1 MPSDATLFIL
11 YLSFMAFVPLLKKEI
26 LMPAPFP
33 GMDPF
38 LETNPLFQE
47 LHTQMLA
54 EMQALLQPQ
63 LRPKYIAR
71 LERHLSE
78 GSVWDAPQGVISLER
93 KEPDV
98 TIVDRSA
105 ARKHGGSVAVLA
117 KSAACVAEELHADE
131 LELRKQRRI
140 VIYVQDRPRRAVTG
154 IELLSPG
161 NKQPGAIAQER
172 YLEKRASA
180 LHGGLHWVEI
190 DLLRG
195 GERPRLPVPV
205 PTSAHYLTYVA
216 QATHT
221 GWNHL
226 VYAWGLR
233 DPLPVLPIPLL
244 GSDQAQLDLGRCFG
258 VAYDRIAA
266 DDEVDYSAAPPP
278 PSLSKS
284 DAAWLGQLLRERGF
298 RKKKPRGGR
307 SK

>member
-1 MPSDATLFIL
+1 MPS
-11 YLSFMAFVPLLKKEI
+11 
-26 LMPAPFP
+26 PFP

-38 LETNPLFQE
+38 LEANPIFQE

-54 EMQALLQPQ
+54 EMQAQLRPQ
-63 LRPKYIAR
+63 LRPKYVAR

-78 GSVWDAPQGVISLER
+78 GSVWDAPQGAVSLER

-98 TIVDRSA
+98 TIVSQSA
-105 ARKHGGSVAVLA
+105 GRKHTGSTALLA
-117 KSAACVAEELHADE
+117 QPAASAAEELDADE

-140 VIYVQDRPRRAVTG
+140 VIYVLGRPRLAVTG

-161 NKQPGAIAQER
+161 NKQAGAVAQGR

-195 GERPRLPVPV
+195 GVRPQIPVPV
-205 PTSAHYLTYVA
+205 PESAAYLCYLA
-216 QATHT
+216 QVMPT

-226 VYAWGLR
+226 LYAWGLR

-244 GSDQAQLDLGRCFG
+244 GEDQAQVDLGRCFAA
-258 VAYDRIAA
+258 AYDRIAA
-266 DDEVDYSAAPPP
+266 DDEVDYGTAPPP
-278 PSLSKS
+278 PPLRKS
-284 DAAWLGQLLRERGF
+284 EATWIAQLLRERGL
-298 RKKKPRGGR
+298 RKKKRRGESR
-307 SK
+307 K